1 MEQITIVT
9 KDYNGLTAD
18 IASALGSND
27 INIESLDAKKI
38 DDIGLVMLRVNQ
50 YDRALSIL
58 RDAGWNAITE
68 DSLLVR
74 VKDEPGAIAD
84 LAKRFRDANLH
95 VRSMRIVQH
104 HGDWGAIAVSAE
116 PLEEAKALVKDE
128 LLAGSAGD

>member
-50 YDRALSIL
+50 YDRVLSIL

-95 VRSMRIVQH
+95 VSSMRIVQH

-116 PLEEAKALVKDE
+116 PLEEARALVKDE
-128 LLAGSAGD
+128 LMDGSASD